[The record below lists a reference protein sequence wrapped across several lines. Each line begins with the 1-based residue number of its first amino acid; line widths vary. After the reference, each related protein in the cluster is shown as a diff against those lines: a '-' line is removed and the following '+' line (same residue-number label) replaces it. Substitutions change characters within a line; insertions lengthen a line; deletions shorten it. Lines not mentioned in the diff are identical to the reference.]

1 MKEERIELTGD
12 VVARR
17 REGDFCGKVI
27 AHDAANIGVWYY
39 VNGEYHRVRR
49 GAKNVICLDGQGNVE
64 LYAYRRTNI
73 NGEVT
78 NAFWVCDDNNRR
90 CNVTVKFVY
99 RIFDLPLFAASKLT
113 GGRRAID
120 ESTLST
126 EIMNN
131 DIIPFLKVNGIKVL
145 KEIDIPNGIVAASAD
160 VLKTLRSADV
170 LSRHGIEL
178 VNLKMSVR

>member
-39 VNGEYHRVRR
+39 VNGEYHRVRKS
-49 GAKNVICLDGQGNVE
+49 AKNVIHLDGQSNVE

-73 NGEVT
+73 NGEFSR
-78 NAFWVCDDNNRR
+78 AFGLKDDKNREYD
-90 CNVTVKFVY
+90 VTVSFVY

-113 GGRRAID
+113 GGRKEID
-120 ESTLST
+120 ASTLGA
-126 EIMNN
+126 EIMTK
-131 DIIPFLKVNGIKVL
+131 DILPFINVNGIKGL
-145 KEIDIPNGIVAASAD
+145 SGIDVPNEIVAASAD
-160 VLKTLRSADV
+160 VLKDLRSAAV